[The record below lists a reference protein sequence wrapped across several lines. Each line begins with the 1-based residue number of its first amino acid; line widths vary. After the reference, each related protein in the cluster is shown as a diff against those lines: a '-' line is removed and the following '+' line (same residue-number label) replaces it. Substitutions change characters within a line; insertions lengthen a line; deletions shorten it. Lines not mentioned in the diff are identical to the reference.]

1 MEGVTTSFPCAAQDL
16 SLNLG
21 FLIRG
26 MPMESLGDG
35 STWMQRLRGCTKHSP
50 AWEHPGAC
58 RGPRTRARPV
68 PGERL
73 RAGRGRREP
82 TAQAAAAGGGAA
94 EPPGEG
100 LEPRCPGS
108 LARTARGSHL
118 GGFLFPR
125 SKNASSFTGPRLQ
138 ALAFPLPAQSS
149 GQFLG
154 SKSLL
159 QGFQISAGRPPPPGS
174 LTGLPQGSGGRSA
187 PGSASVRPTSCVGLS
202 LRMGALL
209 PHRDSSPL
217 SPQANAPLL
226 PAHR

>member
-100 LEPRCPGS
+100 LEPRCPGFAGPDRAGFS
-108 LARTARGSHL
+108 SRGISFPAQQKRQQLYRPAFAGL
-118 GGFLFPR
+118 GFSPPR
-125 SKNASSFTGPRLQ
+125 SVQRPPGSSWAPSLCSRVFKSPRGGRRLQ
-138 ALAFPLPAQSS
+138 GALPDSPRAQGGVALLVLRVCGPLPA
-149 GQFLG
+149 LG
-154 SKSLL
+154 CL
-159 QGFQISAGRPPPPGS
+159 
-174 LTGLPQGSGGRSA
+174 
-187 PGSASVRPTSCVGLS
+187 
-202 LRMGALL
+202 
-209 PHRDSSPL
+209 
-217 SPQANAPLL
+217 
-226 PAHR
+226 

>member
-1 MEGVTTSFPCAAQDL
+1 MAVRGCSAFGGAQ
-16 SLNLG
+16 NTA
-21 FLIRG
+21 
-26 MPMESLGDG
+26 PPG
-35 STWMQRLRGCTKHSP
+35 STP
-50 AWEHPGAC
+50 APAGD
-58 RGPRTRARPV
+58 RGPE
-68 PGERL
+68 PGL
-73 RAGRGRREP
+73 CRENGSGP
-82 TAQAAAAGGGAA
+82 AGGAA
-94 EPPGEG
+94 SPPPKPQRRGAG
-100 LEPRCPGS
+100 PPSHRGRGWSLAAPGS